1 MLSNLAAFGGK
12 IGAVGEG
19 MTDPDSIAIR
29 PRRGIVGGASVLGF
43 WLAAAS
49 LAALA
54 LAPAG
59 WRLGIWPYIVSFELI
74 RVSAYGGFLAALIS
88 LASLGLWAR
97 MPRLCRLLAVC
108 GLLLG
113 SVLAYVPWHYAHIAA
128 RLPLI
133 HDITTDTANP
143 PVFWSVLP
151 ARAAE
156 RAVPVEYGGPGVA
169 RQQLEAYPDIQ
180 PVLSDLPPSQVF
192 ELALA
197 TAQAMP
203 GWTDIASDKHARRIE
218 ASQSSFWMGFTDD
231 VVIRVAPHGDG
242 SRVDMR
248 SLSRQGQGDF
258 GVNAARIRAY
268 LKALKAQL
276 QKSAG

>member
-1 MLSNLAAFGGK
+1 
-12 IGAVGEG
+12 
-19 MTDPDSIAIR
+19 MTDTDSIAIR
-29 PRRGIVGGASVLGF
+29 PRRGMVGDAALLGF
-43 WLAAAS
+43 WLAVAS
-49 LAALA
+49 LAALT

-59 WRLGIWPYIVSFELI
+59 WRLGLWHYIVSFELI
-74 RVSAYGGFLAALIS
+74 RVSAYGGLLAGLVS
-88 LASLGLWAR
+88 LASLCCWAR
-97 MPRLCRLLAVC
+97 LPRLCRLLAAI

-151 ARAAE
+151 ARAE
-156 RAVPVEYGGPGVA
+156 EHAVPVEYGGPEVA
-169 RQQLEAYPDIQ
+169 RQQLEAYPDIK
-180 PVLSDLPPSQVF
+180 PVLSDLPPSDAF
-192 ELALA
+192 ERALA

-203 GWTDIASDKHARRIE
+203 GWIDIVSDKHARRIE
-218 ASQSSFWMGFTDD
+218 ASQRSFWMGFTDD

-242 SRVDMR
+242 SRIDVR

-258 GVNAARIRAY
+258 GVNAARVRAY
-268 LKALKAQL
+268 LAALKARL
-276 QKSAG
+276 ALPNG

>member
-1 MLSNLAAFGGK
+1 
-12 IGAVGEG
+12 

-29 PRRGIVGGASVLGF
+29 PRRGIVAEASVFGF

-59 WRLGIWPYIVSFELI
+59 WRLGIWHYIVSFELI

-88 LASLGLWAR
+88 LASLCFW
-97 MPRLCRLLAVC
+97 PRLPRACRLMAIC

-133 HDITTDTANP
+133 HDITTDTVNP

-151 ARAAE
+151 ARADE
-156 RAVPVEYGGPGVA
+156 HAVPVEYGGPEVA
-169 RQQLEAYPDIQ
+169 RQQLETYPDIQ
-180 PVLSDLPPSQVF
+180 PVLSDLPPSQAF

-203 GWTDIASDKHARRIE
+203 GWTGIAFDKHARRIE
-218 ASQSSFWMGFTDD
+218 ASQRSFWMGFTDD

-242 SRVDMR
+242 SRIDVR
-248 SLSRQGQGDF
+248 SLSRHGQGDF
-258 GVNAARIRAY
+258 GVNAERVRAY
-268 LKALKAQL
+268 LAALKARL
-276 QKSAG
+276 QKPAG